1 MSDELPVTGDGEF
14 AGFAPLDGNFLYC
27 PNQFFEVCLR
37 NHSRG
42 AVRLVGFLLLKTL
55 GWLDG
60 QGLPVEQQIRV
71 TYRELIGQAGISRGA
86 LSKAI
91 DEAIAGNFIEQ
102 MAIGPVRTATY
113 ALRWDSG
120 DIYQSDS
127 KTFGGFYA
135 GEGYRSPIPL
145 AYFSQILPQEP
156 LSVAEGRLPADI
168 EQQIQWLPLRKPSQN
183 PLGLLRRAIEE
194 NWSAPAEVQGAR
206 IQAAARQREDQSLSE
221 QQVLEQQRA
230 ARKRQTEQRRA
241 ALLGFWNGISVSQE
255 ARYRQQAI
263 GQAASDLDRRRLQR
277 STRDQP
283 EIEIL
288 EAMARDLS
296 LPTS

>member
-1 MSDELPVTGDGEF
+1 MSDELPATGDGEF
-14 AGFAPLDGNFLYC
+14 AGFAPLEGNFLYC

-42 AVRLVGFLLLKTL
+42 AVRLVGYLLLKTL

-60 QGLPVEQQIRV
+60 KGLPVEQQIRV
-71 TYRELIGQAGISRGA
+71 TYRELIAHAGISRGA
-86 LSKAI
+86 LSGAI
-91 DEAIAGNFIEQ
+91 DEAIIAKFIER
-102 MAIGPVRTATY
+102 VATSPAATF

-120 DIYQSDS
+120 DAYQMDS
-127 KTFGGFYA
+127 RTFAGIYA